1 MIEIGSEIRASIL
14 TAITP
19 LVVEAVTI
27 PVADTQLNP
36 NQSPVAYR
44 SGQAYVIISDQFE
57 AETSGNNCSDR
68 QNVSVTIDIITKF
81 PAGSGGKLAC
91 EKISGVIKT
100 GLTNVIAPV
109 GFQILGS
116 NMDSSTILIEQGAT
130 QIAFR
135 KVLRYTFDVYG

>member
-19 LVVEAVTI
+19 LVVETVTI
-27 PVADTQLNP
+27 PVGDTRLNP
-36 NQSPVAYR
+36 NQSPVSYR

-100 GLTNVIAPV
+100 GLTNIVAPV

-116 NMDSSTILIEQGAT
+116 NMDSSTVIIEEWAT
-130 QIAFR
+130 QIEYR
-135 KVLRYTFDVYG
+135 KILRYTFDVYG

>member
-19 LVVEAVTI
+19 LVVESVTI
-27 PVADTQLNP
+27 PVADTELNP
-36 NQSPVAYR
+36 NQKPAGYR

-91 EKISGVIKT
+91 EKISGVIKQ

-109 GFQILGS
+109 GFQILNS
-116 NMDSSTILIEQGAT
+116 NMDSSTVIIEQGAT
-130 QIAFR
+130 QIAYR
-135 KVLRYTFDVYG
+135 KILRYTFDVYG

>member
-19 LVVEAVTI
+19 LVVESVNI
-27 PVADTQLNP
+27 PVSDTQLNP
-36 NQSPVAYR
+36 NQTPATYR

-68 QNVSVTIDIITKF
+68 QNVSVTIDIVTKF
-81 PAGSGGKLAC
+81 PAGSGGKLAS
-91 EKISGVIKT
+91 EKISGVVKQ
-100 GLTNVIAPV
+100 GLTNIVAPS

-116 NMDSSTILIEQGAT
+116 NMDSSTVIIEQGAT
-130 QIAFR
+130 QIAYR
-135 KVLRYTFDVYG
+135 KILRYTFDVYG